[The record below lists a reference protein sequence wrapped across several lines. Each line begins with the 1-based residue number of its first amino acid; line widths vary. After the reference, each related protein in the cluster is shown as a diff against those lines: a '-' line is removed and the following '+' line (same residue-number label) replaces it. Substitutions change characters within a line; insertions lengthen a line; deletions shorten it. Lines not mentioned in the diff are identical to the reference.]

1 MAKIPVGHIPAYEA
15 LERLRE
21 DLEPTAAQTELMR
34 AVTSGVLTLKVHDDN
49 RELAITRGQ
58 LKSAFF
64 PERVFAK
71 GPIKDF
77 RDGPLTE
84 YRGLY
89 PYLEEAAFETWRKKL
104 LASEK
109 KSSTVAAKTGAGCG

>member
-1 MAKIPVGHIPAYEA
+1 MAKVPVGHIPAYEA

-21 DLEPTAAQTELMR
+21 DLEPNTAQNEFMR
-34 AVTSGVLTLKVHDDN
+34 AVTSGTLTLKIHDDS

-58 LKSAFF
+58 LESAFF
-64 PERVFAK
+64 PERVLAK
-71 GPIKDF
+71 GPLEDF

-89 PYLEEAAFETWRKKL
+89 P
-104 LASEK
+104 
-109 KSSTVAAKTGAGCG
+109 

>member
-1 MAKIPVGHIPAYEA
+1 MAKVPVGQIPAYEA

-21 DLEPTAAQTELMR
+21 DLDPTAAENELVQ
-34 AVTSGVLTLKVHDDN
+34 AVIIGALILKVHDDT

-71 GPIKDF
+71 GPIRDF
-77 RDGPLTE
+77 RDGPLWE
-84 YRGLY
+84 YRDLY
-89 PYLEEAAFETWRKKL
+89 PYVEEDAFEAHARETNRPG
-104 LASEK
+104 SR
-109 KSSTVAAKTGAGCG
+109 SQS